1 MSLAEVA
8 TDGAIPEWTIGDRMT
23 KARQHAG
30 LTQEQM
36 AKAISTQLGQS
47 ISKQRI
53 SRPGE
58 RAWRPGVL
66 EVRQQKPP
74 GEAHHEIEG
83 GGRCRGAGH
92 EEEAEMHGVRRVQRR
107 RQREADGISE
117 GGPTAGGDGRVHA
130 SAGAA
135 ARRRHVWSRLAP

>member
-53 SRPGE
+53 SNWETGSNQPRRFIDVVE
-58 RAWRPGVL
+58 AWSDVTGVDQAWL
-66 EVRQQKPP
+66 LGFRTGSLSPLVGLPTNAVPELPFPPTDRQLVAVP
-74 GEAHHEIEG
+74 
-83 GGRCRGAGH
+83 
-92 EEEAEMHGVRRVQRR
+92 
-107 RQREADGISE
+107 
-117 GGPTAGGDGRVHA
+117 
-130 SAGAA
+130 
-135 ARRRHVWSRLAP
+135 